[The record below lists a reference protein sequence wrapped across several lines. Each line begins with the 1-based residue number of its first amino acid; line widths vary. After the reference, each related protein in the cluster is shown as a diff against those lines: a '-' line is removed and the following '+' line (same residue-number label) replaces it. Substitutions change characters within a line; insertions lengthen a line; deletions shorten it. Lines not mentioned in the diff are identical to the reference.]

1 MLRITRCLVLFALVS
16 LICGGLRAQ
25 QGQDLSSLAGVVTD
39 ASGAVIPG
47 VTVTLKNPL
56 TGVVYTAT
64 TNNEGFYRIPGVVP
78 AQTYEV
84 TFTATGFS
92 DARFT
97 DVPLLV
103 ASARTQNAQLKAGEA
118 VAIEVSVEGQRN
130 TINTIDATSPSISFV
145 FLSSAPSSY
154 VFVSRFHNRFIT
166 RLFLERITSFILP
179 LYSLNSLTS
188 LLIVF
193 SLGHKTINCI

>member
-1 MLRITRCLVLFALVS
+1 MA
-16 LICGGLRAQ
+16 
-25 QGQDLSSLAGVVTD
+25 SLAGVVTD

-64 TNNEGFYRIPGVVP
+64 TNKEGFYRIPAVVP

-97 DVPLLV
+97 NVPLLV

-130 TINTIDATSPSISFV
+130 TINTIDATIGNNLDIRAVDELPTLSRLSPASLFTLQPGVSSVNGLTISAAGARTDQNTMTIDGLDV
-145 FLSSAPSSY
+145 NDIAAGGSTTIVGNAP
-154 VFVSRFHNRFIT
+154 V
-166 RLFLERITSFILP
+166 
-179 LYSLNSLTS
+179 
-188 LLIVF
+188 
-193 SLGHKTINCI
+193 